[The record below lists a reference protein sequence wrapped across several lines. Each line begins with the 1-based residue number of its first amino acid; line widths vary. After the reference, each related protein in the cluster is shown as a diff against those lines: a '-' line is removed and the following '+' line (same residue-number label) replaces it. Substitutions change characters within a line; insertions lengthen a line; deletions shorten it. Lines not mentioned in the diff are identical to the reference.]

1 MIDKL
6 VQYLKLSIESE
17 TKLKRESSKH
27 ISQKTEIAADAK
39 AEVSGSN
46 IKTEQLYQE
55 ALIDVMGNITVNVA
69 DYQKL
74 EIIKFLFEKCPGRP
88 GVVAGVNTAPG
99 TPYRQAKSS
108 NNSHASEE
116 TTSVLS
122 ETERRMQNYLLKCIE
137 SVALLYTTINYSDT
151 FKAGIITPL
160 IQVSLE
166 IHFSKVYI
174 KFIKSVK
181 LYGLF

>member
-27 ISQKTEIAADAK
+27 ISQKIEIAADAK

-99 TPYRQAKSS
+99 TQTSEVLEQLTCFRGDDFSS
-108 NNSHASEE
+108 VGDRTKDAE
-116 TTSVLS
+116 
-122 ETERRMQNYLLKCIE
+122 LL
-137 SVALLYTTINYSDT
+137 A
-151 FKAGIITPL
+151 
-160 IQVSLE
+160 
-166 IHFSKVYI
+166 
-174 KFIKSVK
+174 
-181 LYGLF
+181 